1 MRATDLP
8 PHLDSTSA
16 PGLVAGQPLGA
27 FELGPMK
34 NLVYLVVDWT
44 AKRAALVDSQA
55 DLGPPLSALTRHGLT
70 LERVLLT
77 HTHHDHVA
85 GLGPLLRGRPDLPV
99 HLHADDLWRIEM
111 LTAGHARVEPVADG
125 ETVNVGGLV
134 VEALHTPGHSAGHA
148 CWLVR
153 EDPARGVDRP
163 FLLGGDMLFVRDCGR
178 TDLETGDD
186 AAMFASLQRLKTLRP
201 ETVLLPGHHYKP
213 EVAST
218 LARELASSP
227 PLQARSV
234 EELAALP

>member
-1 MRATDLP
+1 MRPTDLP
-8 PHLDSTSA
+8 PHLDATAA
-16 PGLVAGQPLGA
+16 PGLVAGQPIGA

-34 NLVYLVVDWT
+34 NLVYLVVDWR
-44 AKRAALVDSQA
+44 AKRAALVDSQG
-55 DLGPPLSALTRHGLT
+55 DLTAPLSALTRHGLT

-85 GLGPLLRGRPDLPV
+85 GLGQLLRERPDLPV
-99 HLHADDLWRIEM
+99 HVHADDLWRIEE
-111 LTAGHARVEPVADG
+111 LAAGHPRVEPMADG
-125 ETVNVGGLV
+125 AELKVGGLV
-134 VEALHTPGHSAGHA
+134 VELIHTPGHSAGHA

-153 EDPARGVDRP
+153 EDPALGVDRP
-163 FLLGGDMLFVRDCGR
+163 FLLGGDTLFVRDCGR

-186 AAMFASLQRLKTLRP
+186 GAMFASLQRLKTLRP